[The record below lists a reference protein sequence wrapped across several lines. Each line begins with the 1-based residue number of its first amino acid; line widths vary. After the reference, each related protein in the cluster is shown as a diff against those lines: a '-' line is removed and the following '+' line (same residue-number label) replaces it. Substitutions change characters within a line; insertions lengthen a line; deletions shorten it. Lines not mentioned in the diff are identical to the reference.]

1 MIHFVDSKFTRT
13 EPVTFKIKTTDHSQ
27 MKRELEKD
35 KATLARNP

>member
-13 EPVTFKIKTTDHSQ
+13 ESVTFKIKAADHSH
-27 MKRELEKD
+27 MKRELKKD